1 MSLLKKLSKQKA
13 LAESIQSISNQGEV
27 GKIDTGSYAVN
38 AILDGNVWGGMSEDS
53 IVALCGES
61 NTGKSYFLAH
71 LCKGAQD
78 AGYTDCLI
86 FDSERAVRE
95 GYYQRIGC
103 DPDKIFRVPVGSTTE
118 FRNKAFKIIEEYYS
132 QKGPKDKLFVGLDS
146 LGNLASDKEIAD
158 ASDEKTAADMGTN
171 AKFQNSAFRVMNS
184 LCCKY
189 NFPFV
194 FTNHVYMDPSAM
206 FQTRGK
212 MSGGAKAIYNS
223 HVILYFSRL
232 QYKDDVDDPTKMKKN
247 GDMGKKKAHVGVNMK
262 VQTVKNREYPEEK
275 EVVVSLRFDEGMNP
289 YSGLLP
295 MAIQAGVIEN
305 KSRGFLVTATGK
317 TVYEK
322 DLYNEEVFNE
332 EALTKINEWLE
343 QNGYSSLNDVFDPD
357 VAEALGE
364 EDGE

>member
-1 MSLLKKLSKQKA
+1 
-13 LAESIQSISNQGEV
+13 
-27 GKIDTGSYAVN
+27 
-38 AILDGNVWGGMSEDS
+38 
-53 IVALCGES
+53 
-61 NTGKSYFLAH
+61 
-71 LCKGAQD
+71 
-78 AGYTDCLI
+78 
-86 FDSERAVRE
+86 
-95 GYYQRIGC
+95 
-103 DPDKIFRVPVGSTTE
+103 
-118 FRNKAFKIIEEYYS
+118 
-132 QKGPKDKLFVGLDS
+132 
-146 LGNLASDKEIAD
+146 
-158 ASDEKTAADMGTN
+158 
-171 AKFQNSAFRVMNS
+171 
-184 LCCKY
+184 
-189 NFPFV
+189 
-194 FTNHVYMDPSAM
+194 
-206 FQTRGK
+206 
-212 MSGGAKAIYNS
+212 
-223 HVILYFSRL
+223 
-232 QYKDDVDDPTKMKKN
+232 
-247 GDMGKKKAHVGVNMK
+247 MK